1 MTISN
6 YLFSALRV
14 ALFALLSTLMTINF
28 ANAHEV
34 QPSVADL
41 TIAETEVELELDW
54 VLEAPIAGLD
64 LQGIANTNDAVGAED
79 YDALR
84 EFAPADLEA
93 AFREAWASISEG
105 LTLSAGE
112 TAIPLAITELRIPEV
127 GNTELARIS
136 RVTLSG
142 SLPDGNDAITL
153 NWSPEYGPLVVRQQ
167 GVENGYTT
175 FLTSGGSTD
184 PIPRTGGDTQTGSE
198 AFVEYIGVGF
208 DHIIPLGLDHIL
220 FVLGLF
226 FLALRMGPLLWQIS
240 AFTLAHTVT
249 LALGSLGIIT
259 ISGDIVE
266 PLIAAS
272 IVYVGVENVL
282 SRGLTPWRPFIVFG
296 FGLLHGLGFA
306 SVLSDFGL
314 GSAHF
319 VPKLIGFNIGVEIGQ
334 LAVIAAAFVTL
345 GILFGNHSWW
355 RLRIAGPVSIAISV
369 IATFWVFERTGMID
383 PEGTFAFFALL
394 TEGGLAPLWTT
405 VVVAAIAG
413 VLTAAVM
420 AATGLDAMRDAAGII
435 TSFTAFLGVVATFTS
450 GAYVLCAVLMG
461 VWILA
466 IRLQS
471 LGGPEAEAT
480 A

>member
-1 MTISN
+1 
-6 YLFSALRV
+6 
-14 ALFALLSTLMTINF
+14 MTINF

-405 VVVAAIAG
+405 VFVAAIAG

>member
-1 MTISN
+1 M
-6 YLFSALRV
+6 

-405 VVVAAIAG
+405 VFVAAIAG

-420 AATGLDAMRDAAGII
+420 AASGLDAMRDAAGII

>member
-1 MTISN
+1 M
-6 YLFSALRV
+6 

-405 VVVAAIAG
+405 VFVAAIAG

>member
-1 MTISN
+1 M
-6 YLFSALRV
+6 

-41 TIAETEVELELDW
+41 IIAETEVELELDW

>member
-1 MTISN
+1 M
-6 YLFSALRV
+6 

-41 TIAETEVELELDW
+41 IIAETEVELELDW

-405 VVVAAIAG
+405 VFVAAIAG

>member
-1 MTISN
+1 M
-6 YLFSALRV
+6 